1 MYWLYFYDN
10 IVLVFNRT
18 TKSEA
23 RVSLLILEKG
33 KRKLKN
39 KSTQERAIE
48 IIKPIAEELGYYLV
62 EVQYIKEHT
71 GMVLAVCID
80 KPGGVNINDCEA
92 LSRALDAPLDENDI
106 TYGASYN
113 LNVSSY
119 GLDRSLKTDYDFNKF
134 KNELIEIKFYK
145 PFFGKKMIIAK
156 LIDFDAEKLVIE
168 VEDKKEEILRK
179 EMANIV
185 PHIEF

>member
-1 MYWLYFYDN
+1 M
-10 IVLVFNRT
+10 
-18 TKSEA
+18 KS
-23 RVSLLILEKG
+23 KT
-33 KRKLKN
+33 
-39 KSTQERAIE
+39 TQERAIE

-62 EVQYIKEHT
+62 EVLYKKEHT

-92 LSRALDAPLDENDI
+92 LSRALDKPLDENDI
-106 TYGASYN
+106 TFGASYS

-119 GLDRSLKTDYDFNKF
+119 GLDRCLKTDYDFNKF

-145 PFFGKKMIIAK
+145 PYMGNKKIIAK
-156 LIDFDAEKLVIE
+156 LIDFDSEKLTLEIKNEKV
-168 VEDKKEEILRK
+168 EILRK

>member
-1 MYWLYFYDN
+1 M
-10 IVLVFNRT
+10 
-18 TKSEA
+18 KS
-23 RVSLLILEKG
+23 KT
-33 KRKLKN
+33 
-39 KSTQERAIE
+39 TQERAIE

-62 EVQYIKEHT
+62 EVLYKKEHT

-92 LSRALDAPLDENDI
+92 LSRALDKPLDENDI
-106 TYGASYN
+106 TFGASYS

-119 GLDRSLKTDYDFNKF
+119 GLDRCLKTDYDFNKF

-145 PFFGKKMIIAK
+145 PYMGNKKIIAK
-156 LIDFDAEKLVIE
+156 LIDYDSEKLTLEIKNEKV
-168 VEDKKEEILRK
+168 EILRK